1 MRMAGFI
8 TRYLLKSGS
17 TIFVPFGFKRP
28 DPPLSN
34 RRVGLAGG
42 YHTRLLGPKFNIV
55 TALRAQSPAQ
65 RLHIVGY
72 ERNDRQFDRLLSRQQ
87 AGLSVA
93 ESLAAALGNAAGKKT
108 GYRCLGT
115 GNTANWSRMARRV
128 GDAQDGATCRAPSV
142 GGETQRAFRGCSVSA
157 RSAGG

>member
-34 RRVGLAGG
+34 RRVGTCGRLPYA
-42 YHTRLLGPKFNIV
+42 RLLGPKFDIV

-72 ERNDRQFDRLLSRQQ
+72 ERND
-87 AGLSVA
+87 
-93 ESLAAALGNAAGKKT
+93 
-108 GYRCLGT
+108 
-115 GNTANWSRMARRV
+115 
-128 GDAQDGATCRAPSV
+128 
-142 GGETQRAFRGCSVSA
+142 
-157 RSAGG
+157 